1 MHLLSVFMC
10 KTQSLLQWKIVMI
23 FLCLSAKISA
33 QNNKIYNC
41 FINNQQYTLEQG
53 KWTKDS
59 FMFSILSKYKDS
71 LNQHF
76 EEVIVQ
82 SAIPLTKAQPESSLG
97 NWVADAVKMQ
107 LGKKQKINACII
119 NYGSIGL
126 DYLAPG
132 NIKRK
137 DFYQLIPHEN
147 KMVLMQLN
155 GKEIQ
160 QLCDSIATLGGIPVS
175 GIVFAIKDN
184 GAQNIFINQQKLN
197 EHLIYTVAVNDYMLF
212 NRKFME
218 IWGKQKAKP
227 THKNLRNILIENAL
241 ELQQKG
247 EKINTTLDNRISYA
261 E

>member
-1 MHLLSVFMC
+1 
-10 KTQSLLQWKIVMI
+10 
-23 FLCLSAKISA
+23 
-33 QNNKIYNC
+33 
-41 FINNQQYTLEQG
+41 
-53 KWTKDS
+53 
-59 FMFSILSKYKDS
+59 
-71 LNQHF
+71 
-76 EEVIVQ
+76 
-82 SAIPLTKAQPESSLG
+82 
-97 NWVADAVKMQ
+97 
-107 LGKKQKINACII
+107 
-119 NYGSIGL
+119 
-126 DYLAPG
+126 
-132 NIKRK
+132 
-137 DFYQLIPHEN
+137 
-147 KMVLMQLN
+147 MQLN

-218 IWGKQKAKP
+218 IWGKQKANP

-241 ELQQKG
+241 ELQQKS